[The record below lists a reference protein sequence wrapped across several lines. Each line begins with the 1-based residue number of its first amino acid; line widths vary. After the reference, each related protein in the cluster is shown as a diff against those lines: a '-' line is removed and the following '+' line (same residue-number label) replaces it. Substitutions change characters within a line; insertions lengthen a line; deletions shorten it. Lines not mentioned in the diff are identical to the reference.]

1 MSQAYTK
8 YNGKIALK
16 TKLDV
21 KYPKNFAQAKV
32 NGSTSASIGWAPSGK
47 GKYDYNVVA
56 IYNDDDFAG
65 AKQHHLRLC
74 LPRRPAGRPG

>member
-32 NGSTSASIGWAPSGK
+32 NGKDQRSDWL
-47 GKYDYNVVA
+47 
-56 IYNDDDFAG
+56 G
-65 AKQHHLRLC
+65 AKR
-74 LPRRPAGRPG
+74 